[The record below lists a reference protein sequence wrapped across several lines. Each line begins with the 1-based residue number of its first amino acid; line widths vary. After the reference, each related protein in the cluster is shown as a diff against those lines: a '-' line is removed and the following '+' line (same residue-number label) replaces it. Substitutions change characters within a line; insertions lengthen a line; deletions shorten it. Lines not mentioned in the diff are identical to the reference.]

1 MRDDP
6 KPVLV
11 QTNCGSEAEARAIGR
26 AAVEAGLAA
35 CANIHGP
42 ITSVYRWQGAIAE
55 EPEWV
60 VYLKTTAAAVE
71 DLEALVKERH
81 SYDLPAFLVLPIEGG
96 AANYL
101 QWLVSGGQET

>member
-1 MRDDP
+1 MADDP
-6 KPVLV
+6 RPVIV
-11 QTNCGSEAEARAIGR
+11 QTNCGSAAEAGSIGR

-60 VYLKTTAAAVE
+60 VNLKTTDAAVE
-71 DLEALVKERH
+71 ALEALVKERH
-81 SYDLPAFLVLPIEGG
+81 SYDLPAFLVLPIAGG
-96 AANYL
+96 EKHYL
-101 QWLVSGGQET
+101 DWLVSGGQA

>member
-1 MRDDP
+1 MADAAQ
-6 KPVLV
+6 PVIV
-11 QTNCGSEAEARAIGR
+11 QTNCGSEAEARTIGR

-42 ITSVYRWQGAIAE
+42 ITTVYRWQGEIAE

-60 VYLKTTAAAVE
+60 VYLKTTEATVE
-71 DLEALVKERH
+71 TLEALVRERH

-96 AANYL
+96 EARYLAWLAAA
-101 QWLVSGGQET
+101 GRD